1 MPRQPRLDIP
11 DLLHHVIVR
20 GIERRVIFTDNTD
33 RNNFVDRLRR
43 LLLET
48 SSVCYAWALVPNHFH
63 LLLRP
68 GSKGLSHLMRR
79 LLTGYAVAFN
89 RRHNRSG
96 HLFQNRYKSILCE
109 EDTYQL
115 ELIRY
120 LHLNPLRAGQCTT
133 LQALDQFPWSGHAE
147 ILRNQPGVGLAADE
161 VLSLFGRRKG
171 SARIAYR
178 QFIEDGLSM
187 GKRLDLTGGG
197 LLRSRQGGG
206 DAEVE
211 DYDERVLGGGDF
223 VAGLRQNGLLETP
236 SRQKIELPTLEQT
249 VSTYYDLPHLRH
261 RGRQNRAAQAR
272 AVFCY
277 CAIYLQGYS
286 GAEVGRYLNIGKAS
300 VSRALPKG
308 EAAIGRDDVLFRL
321 VDKLLKQ

>member
-1 MPRQPRLDIP
+1 M
-11 DLLHHVIVR
+11 VR
-20 GIERRVIFTDNTD
+20 GIERRVIFMDNTD
-33 RNNFVDRLRR
+33 RNDFVDRLRR
-43 LLLET
+43 LLSET
-48 SSVCYAWALVPNHFH
+48 GSSCYAWALIPNHFH

-68 GSKGLSHLMRR
+68 GAKGLSHLMRR

-89 RRHNRSG
+89 RRHTRSG

-109 EDTYQL
+109 EDAYLL

-120 LHLNPLRAGQCTT
+120 LHLNPLRADQCAT
-133 LQALDQFPWSGHAE
+133 LQELDNFPWSGHAE
-147 ILRNQPGVGLAADE
+147 ILGNQPGIGLAVEE

-171 SARIAYR
+171 TARKAYR
-178 QFIEDGLSM
+178 HFIAEGLAM
-187 GKRLDLTGGG
+187 GQRPDLTGGG

-206 DAEVE
+206 GAEFE
-211 DYDERVLGGGDF
+211 DSDERILGGGDF
-223 VAGLRQNGLLETP
+223 VAGLRQDGRLEP
-236 SRQKIELPTLEQT
+236 QSQQKVELSTLEQT
-249 VSTYYDLPHLRH
+249 ICAYYDLPHLRN
-261 RGRQNRAAQAR
+261 RGRQNNASQGR

-277 CAIYLQGYS
+277 YAVALQGYS

-308 EAAIGRDDVLFRL
+308 ETAIGSDDGLFRL